1 MKKAPAIRSKRSKKN
16 GFTMIEVL
24 LALMITTI
32 CMGIG
37 MAYLQTAQKL
47 LTNHDSVQRD
57 LMILQ
62 LRYFLASSSSIDTFD
77 DHLEVVVRHE
87 QFTIEKDKDRL
98 IKRGGYEILE
108 ENVDDVRFFEHEEGI
123 FMEMDDEI
131 YQLY

>member
-1 MKKAPAIRSKRSKKN
+1 
-16 GFTMIEVL
+16 
-24 LALMITTI
+24 
-32 CMGIG
+32 MGIG
-37 MAYLQTAQKL
+37 MTYLQTAQKL

-62 LRYFLASSSSIDTFD
+62 LRYFLAGSSSIAAFD

-108 ENVDDVRFFEHEEGI
+108 ENVDHIRFFEQDERI
-123 FMEMDDEI
+123 FMEMDEEI